1 MDRLNDSLK
10 VSVFERLDAITTV
23 LPELGQMLID
33 LQQGDLEIDS
43 KTTSVDLVTKADY
56 ASEQRLLDFIRTRF
70 PEDGIVTE
78 EGSSSEAEVAR
89 GAGFR
94 WVLDPIDGTVNYANG
109 LPGWVI
115 SIGLLFGPDRVGGIV
130 EAPSLRERFRAVL
143 GAGATLNG
151 ARICVNTKTQ
161 LNQGIVGTGFPYDR
175 AQRAEPI
182 SRALANMLRESGG
195 VRRLGAAALD
205 MCYVAAGRFVG
216 YYEMSL
222 KPWDSAA
229 GSLVVE
235 EAGGE
240 ITDLAG
246 GPMDIF
252 KSSGLVATNG
262 HVHAALVTAAAPI
275 LEAVAMDV
283 T

>member
-1 MDRLNDSLK
+1 MASLH
-10 VSVFERLDAITTV
+10 ERLDSITTI
-23 LPELGQMLID
+23 LPDLGHMLIE
-33 LQQGDLEIDS
+33 LQKGDLEIDS
-43 KTTSVDLVTKADY
+43 KTNAVDLVTKADY
-56 ASEQRLLDFIRTRF
+56 ASEQRLLAYLREQF

-78 EGSSSEAEVAR
+78 EGSSSDHEVAR
-89 GAGFR
+89 AEGFR

-115 SIGLLFGPDRVGGIV
+115 SIGLLYGSKRVGGIV
-130 EAPSLRERFRAVL
+130 EAPLLNERFRAVL
-143 GAGATLNG
+143 GEGATLNG
-151 ARICVNTKTQ
+151 APIAVNAKTQ

-229 GSLVVE
+229 GSLMVE
-235 EAGGE
+235 EAGGQ
-240 ITDLAG
+240 ISDLAG
-246 GPMDIF
+246 EPFNIF
-252 KSSGLVATNG
+252 ESSGLVATNG
-262 HVHAALVTAAAPI
+262 HVHERLLDAASPMLD
-275 LEAVAMDV
+275 AVAIKL
-283 T
+283 